1 MQILRAASHRRMRW
15 KNGQGETTE
24 IAVSPEGASLDA
36 FDWRVSMATVA
47 ADAPFSAFPGIDR
60 TLCVLEGAGISLSIE
75 GRGDVTLTTASAPFA
90 FPADAPTT
98 GRLLGGRITDLNVMT
113 ARGRFRHIVRRLA
126 IEGDLRFTVEAGIA
140 LILARRNGVAISS
153 GTERMNLE
161 LDDTV
166 LIHGQ
171 AELTLTAAQATV
183 FVIEIER
190 TA

>member
-1 MQILRAASHRRMRW
+1 MSSAVSVATPVVGPVGVPHAAHRRIRRP
-15 KNGQGETTE
+15 
-24 IAVSPEGASLDA
+24 AGAL
-36 FDWRVSMATVA
+36 
-47 ADAPFSAFPGIDR
+47 P
-60 TLCVLEGAGISLSIE
+60 
-75 GRGDVTLTTASAPFA
+75 
-90 FPADAPTT
+90 
-98 GRLLGGRITDLNVMT
+98 
-113 ARGRFRHIVRRLA
+113 
-126 IEGDLRFTVEAGIA
+126 GIA